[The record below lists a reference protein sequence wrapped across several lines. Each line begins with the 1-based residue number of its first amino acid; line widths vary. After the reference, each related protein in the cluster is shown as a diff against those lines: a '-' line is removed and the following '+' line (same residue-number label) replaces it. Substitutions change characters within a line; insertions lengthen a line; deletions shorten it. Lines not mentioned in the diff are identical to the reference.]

1 MQFKFYQAV
10 SCSYF
15 VTGSVMNIE
24 HFGISLQHSIDLH
37 ILIQVEFFHPQYRH
51 ILRIQVYTDVCFREQ
66 RFLQR
71 ARLYTILPFGKAG
84 RDKNE
89 YFTANKLQRLF
100 IWHLFCIGKISNV
113 LMWKVWFKRLQ
124 RKGTII
130 QQICWETGEPAINH
144 RMRRLSQ
151 EQHWWLTYSLY
162 ADCLQVSNNW
172 IVGKLL
178 ASCPINE

>member
-1 MQFKFYQAV
+1 MIWDSIFSFFYLIMNRGSATQIINEVWKFKFD
-10 SCSYF
+10 CS
-15 VTGSVMNIE
+15 T
-24 HFGISLQHSIDLH
+24 SIPS
-37 ILIQVEFFHPQYRH
+37 ICLIQQICIFSSKWNLFIPNIDTYWGYR
-51 ILRIQVYTDVCFREQ
+51 YTDVCFRKQ

-124 RKGTII
+124 RKGTIT
-130 QQICWETGEPAINH
+130 QQICWEWVYI
-144 RMRRLSQ
+144 MK
-151 EQHWWLTYSLY
+151 LT
-162 ADCLQVSNNW
+162 
-172 IVGKLL
+172 
-178 ASCPINE
+178 